1 MRCTTYVLFTIGE
14 CSFRDYITFIYY
26 EFCDKVEWFGSRE
39 EKRDWYCIS
48 TSYLWEL
55 NVWGLIIFG
64 SKKHL
69 LLLIQKE
76 VDIDLESSHL
86 WTDSTIVLQYIRNDD
101 RRFHVFV
108 ANRVAE
114 IRDAHN
120 CGRRHHQQ
128 PAVDSSVGRSHGL
141 GGSHPEPPSDAP
153 FSITPR

>member
-1 MRCTTYVLFTIGE
+1 MQPGRTAFKAQFTLHHFADASQIAYG
-14 CSFRDYITFIYY
+14 
-26 EFCDKVEWFGSRE
+26 VV
-39 EKRDWYCIS
+39 
-48 TSYLWEL
+48 SYLRVEEEDRVSTTLLMAKSRLARLKEMTIPRLEL
-55 NVWGLIIFG
+55 SAATLATRQDE
-64 SKKHL
+64 
-69 LLLIQKE
+69 LIQKE

-128 PAVDSSVGRSHGL
+128 PAVDSSVG
-141 GGSHPEPPSDAP
+141 
-153 FSITPR
+153 